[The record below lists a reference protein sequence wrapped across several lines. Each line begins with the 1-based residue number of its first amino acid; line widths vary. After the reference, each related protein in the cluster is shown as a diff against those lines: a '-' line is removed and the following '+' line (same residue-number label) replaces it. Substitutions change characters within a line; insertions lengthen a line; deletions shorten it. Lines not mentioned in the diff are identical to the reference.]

1 MKRLETPL
9 DEKTMRDLHVG
20 DEVSIHGVIVTARD
34 AAHKL
39 MVEQRPTD
47 LEELLR
53 GSLIYHCGPVMRRI
67 ETGSGWEV
75 VSAGPTT
82 SIREEPYQGAVMEH
96 YGVRGVIGKGG
107 MGPKTLNACKELGAV
122 YLHAVGGAAVYL
134 ARSIKRVIEVRLL
147 EELGA
152 PEAFWVLEVD
162 GFPAMVT
169 MDSHGQSLHAEI
181 QARSEVRQRE
191 LMAR

>member
-1 MKRLETPL
+1 
-9 DEKTMRDLHVG
+9 
-20 DEVSIHGVIVTARD
+20 
-34 AAHKL
+34 
-39 MVEQRPTD
+39 
-47 LEELLR
+47 
-53 GSLIYHCGPVMRRI
+53 
-67 ETGSGWEV
+67 
-75 VSAGPTT
+75 
-82 SIREEPYQGAVMEH
+82 MEH

-107 MGPKTLNACKELGAV
+107 MGPKTLNACRELGAV